1 MEKQEIL
8 GKADLERCVHPAEN
22 YAKGIEL
29 SHDDQDKYLH
39 VHDHVQSFSTRAEL
53 AVSTPS
59 SPNTITKS
67 TSSETG
73 SEKQSTW
80 GVRICGS
87 RRVSLRLVALFVALV
102 VGIIVTASVA
112 GVLSTQKKKEAS
124 QTK

>member
-53 AVSTPS
+53 ASTPS

-80 GVRICGS
+80 GVQICGS

-102 VGIIVTASVA
+102 IGIIVTASVA
-112 GVLSTQKKKEAS
+112 GVLSTQKRHQAS